1 MTVENLRIH
10 EDYVTKTMFTLTERL
25 ASPGADIRNVKGRT
39 ECLFEAFYTSA
50 RKNDG
55 TYCKIH

>member
-25 ASPGADIRNVKGRT
+25 ASPGADIRNVK
-39 ECLFEAFYTSA
+39 EELNVCLKFFYTSA